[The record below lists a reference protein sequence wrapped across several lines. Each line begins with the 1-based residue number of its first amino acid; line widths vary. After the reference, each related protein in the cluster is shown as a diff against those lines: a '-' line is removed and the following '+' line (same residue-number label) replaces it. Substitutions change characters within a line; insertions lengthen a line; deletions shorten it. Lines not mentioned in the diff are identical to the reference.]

1 MWWTKFI
8 HWLFMIPEKRKEQK
22 RITVKDLS
30 ILDTVWIK
38 ENDIL
43 YKGWIFDITRR
54 CIIVVYGQDL
64 RDFRFRIDKFFN
76 DTIIEQDNRILY
88 CNNPEFMS

>member
-1 MWWTKFI
+1 
-8 HWLFMIPEKRKEQK
+8 MIPEKRKEQK

-30 ILDTVWIK
+30 VLDTVWIK

-54 CIIVVYGQDL
+54 CVIVVYGSDL
-64 RDFRFRIDKFFN
+64 RDFRFRTDKSLN
-76 DTIIEQDNRILY
+76 NAIIEQDNKILY
-88 CNNPEFMS
+88 CNNPEVIS